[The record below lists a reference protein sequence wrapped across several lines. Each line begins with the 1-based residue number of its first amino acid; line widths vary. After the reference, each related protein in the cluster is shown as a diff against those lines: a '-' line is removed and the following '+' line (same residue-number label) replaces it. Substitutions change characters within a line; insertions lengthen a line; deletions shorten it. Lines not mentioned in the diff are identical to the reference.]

1 MRRLAS
7 ILALL
12 AVPALAQIPLT
23 TADNW
28 QSIVQTAAPSSWYA
42 FAAGTYT
49 TTGTWLAVTSG
60 WTRLQGAGR
69 GQSFITSG
77 HATNWGVVYL
87 AGPQSS
93 IDGFTIYGG
102 STSNYGGGV
111 RGTGGQTV
119 SNCAVVSNSACV
131 GGGTYFVDVHNS
143 TVAHNFAYFYGGS
156 PYPGGGGCVL
166 SASNIARAS
175 VVSNNSAL
183 FDGGGLA
190 GSVISYSPLV
200 DDCDVVNNSAREGA
214 GVFYVTVTNSRI
226 WRNSATNANV
236 QGGGGAKYAYIYD
249 CTVISNV
256 ATKSGGGAYI
266 VKAAR
271 NSTFAHNSAG
281 TTGGGG
287 YILSGTNLVV
297 RDNVATTTGGGMMYG
312 LAESST
318 IERNVANGVGGGGA
332 YATTLRYSVISSNY
346 AAGVGGG
353 GGGITSGS
361 ADSCAFIDNRT
372 GTTGNDVHNSTV
384 RNCTILNTN
393 AAVPVVLWSVNPS
406 AVIANTLVVHAS
418 QTNIL
423 DQNGA
428 AWTNVACNYFT
439 NTVTN
444 GLFLPN
450 DPPYRL
456 PPGSPLI
463 DAGNG
468 DFSLF
473 PLDLYGRARTYL
485 GGVVD
490 IGATEWTDTDLPIS
504 DDGAKKKR
512 RFLALLFGKE

>member
-7 ILALL
+7 ILALF
-12 AVPALAQIPLT
+12 PALAFAQTPLT

-28 QSIVQTAAPSSWYA
+28 QSIVQTAAPSSWFA

-49 TTGTWLAVTSG
+49 TTGTALTVTSG
-60 WTRLQGAGR
+60 WTRIQGAGP
-69 GQSFITSG
+69 GQSYLTQG
-77 HATNWGVVYL
+77 HATNWGVVRL
-87 AGPQSS
+87 TGPE
-93 IDGFTIYGG
+93 IVLDGFTIYGG

-111 RGTGGQTV
+111 QGTGGQTV
-119 SNCAVVSNSACV
+119 SNCVIVSNRARV

-143 TVAHNFAYFYGGS
+143 TVAQNFTYGYIAQGQ
-156 PYPGGGGCVL
+156 GGGGIHLALTNVV
-166 SASNIARAS
+166 RAS

-183 FDGGGLA
+183 VDGGGVS
-190 GSVISYSPLV
+190 GPSTTISSLV
-200 DDCDVVNNSAREGA
+200 DDCDVVNNSARDGG
-214 GVFYVTVTNSRI
+214 GVFYVVATNSRI
-226 WRNSATNANV
+226 WRNSATNASW
-236 QGGGGAKYAYIYD
+236 QGGGGAKSAYIYD

-256 ATKSGGGAYI
+256 ATKAGGGAYR
-266 VKAAR
+266 VLAAR

-281 TTGGGG
+281 TSGGGG
-287 YILSGTNLVV
+287 YNLYGTNMVV
-297 RDNVATTTGGGMMYG
+297 RDNYAGTIGGGLYGG

-332 YATTLRYSVISSNY
+332 FSSTLRYSVISSNY
-346 AAGVGGG
+346 AAGVGV
-353 GGGITSGS
+353 GGIGEGS
-361 ADSCAFIDNRT
+361 ADSCVFIDNRT
-372 GTTGNDVHNSTV
+372 GTAGNDVQNATV

-393 AAVPVVLWSVNPS
+393 AAAPIVLWSGNPS
-406 AVIANTLVVHAS
+406 AAVANTLVVHAS
-418 QTNIL
+418 QTNIA

-428 AWTNVACNYFT
+428 AWTNVSANYFT
-439 NTVTN
+439 NTFTN
-444 GLFLPN
+444 GLFLTD

-512 RFLALLFGKE
+512 RFLALLFGKD